1 MPNVRTHTK
10 IKTSVSRQINLLKLF
25 RARRRFEVSDERY
38 TVRLARTRREVES
51 ALALRYK
58 VFKAEI
64 GREDSSPGQ
73 PQIEFD
79 EFDFKCSHLIVIERA
94 TGTTVGTYRIM
105 SFEKASSP
113 FGFYSSNEFTIEDLP
128 REVLA
133 SGMEIGRACIAP
145 EHRNTKV
152 LFLMWKTLAR
162 YLELTG
168 KRYFFGCCSIFST
181 EPTVGQT
188 AMSQLVADGHTHKSI
203 QVKPRANGIDIV
215 DEPDFDAIA
224 TQLPPLFNMYLRIGA
239 KVCGPPMI
247 DHAFGTIDFFVVFDL
262 TEMTPKYRKM
272 FFDRG

>member
-1 MPNVRTHTK
+1 MSNVKVRTT
-10 IKTSVSRQINLLKLF
+10 IKNRVSRQIDLLKLF
-25 RARRRFEVSDERY
+25 RGQSRFEVSDERY
-38 TVRLARTRREVES
+38 TVRLARTKREVES

-64 GREDSSPGQ
+64 TQTKPSPGE

-79 EFDFKCSHLIVIERA
+79 EYDFKCSHLIVIERS

-105 SFEKASSP
+105 SFEKARTA
-113 FGFYSSNEFTIEDLP
+113 FGFYSSNEFTLDELP
-128 REVLA
+128 RDILT

-162 YLELTG
+162 YLQVTG

-181 EPTVGQT
+181 DPAVGRT
-188 AMSQLVADGHTHKSI
+188 AMSQLVADGHTHSSI
-203 QVKPRANGIDIV
+203 RVRPITNGIAPQ

-247 DHAFGTIDFFVVFDL
+247 DRVFGTIDFFVVFDL

-272 FFDRG
+272 FFES